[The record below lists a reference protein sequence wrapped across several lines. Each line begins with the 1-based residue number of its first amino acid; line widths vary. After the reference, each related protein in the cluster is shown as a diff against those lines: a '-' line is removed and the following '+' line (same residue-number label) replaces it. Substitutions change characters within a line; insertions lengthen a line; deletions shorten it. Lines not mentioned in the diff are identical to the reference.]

1 MNEELVLEELRE
13 LRETKELFKKYI
25 SHIVFYEGRD
35 YLGESYTHGSP
46 TLTDNDAVLIGYMM
60 NEKE

>member
-1 MNEELVLEELRE
+1 LEELRE

-25 SHIVFYEGRD
+25 SHIVFYEGID
-35 YLGESYTHGSP
+35 YLEEYYTNGSSG
-46 TLTDNDAVLIGYMM
+46 LSDNDAVLIGYMM

>member
-25 SHIVFYEGRD
+25 SHIVFYEGID
-35 YLGESYTHGSP
+35 YLEECYTNGSSG
-46 TLTDNDAVLIGYMM
+46 LSDNDAELIGCMM
-60 NEKE
+60 KEKE